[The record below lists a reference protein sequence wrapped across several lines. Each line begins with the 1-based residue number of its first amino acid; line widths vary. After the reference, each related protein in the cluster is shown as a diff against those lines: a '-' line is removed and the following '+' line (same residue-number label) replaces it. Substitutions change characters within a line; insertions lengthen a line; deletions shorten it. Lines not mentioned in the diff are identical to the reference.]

1 MNISLI
7 GSGNLA
13 FHLAKALHANGFKIL
28 EIIARNEKEG
38 RSLATLTASTFQN
51 DFRKINPKTD
61 IIFLTVSDSSIQTI
75 AHEIEI
81 ENKLLVHCSGA
92 IALNEIK
99 TVKNRSAVF
108 YPLQT
113 FSKEK
118 EIDFTKIPVF
128 LETEYESDLEVLKII
143 AEKLSNKVFI
153 LDSNKRKEIHL
164 AAVFANNFSNHLWYL
179 SSKILEDSGQNFDI
193 LKPLLEESLN
203 KAFELGPFSAQTG
216 PAVRNDQKT
225 IENHLTMLE
234 NDKNLRNIYQ
244 LISASIYD
252 SKKDISEK

>member
-13 FHLAKALHANGFKIL
+13 FHLAKALHTNGFKIL

-51 DFRKINPKTD
+51 NFQKINAETD

-81 ENKLLVHCSGA
+81 GNKLLVHCSGA
-92 IALNEIK
+92 LALNEIK
-99 TVKNRSAVF
+99 TANNRSAVF

-118 EIDFTKIPVF
+118 EIDFSKIPVF
-128 LETEYESDLEVLKII
+128 LEAEYHSDLEILKTI
-143 AEKLSNKVFI
+143 AEKITNKVFV

-164 AAVFANNFSNHLWYL
+164 SAVLANNFSNHLWYL
-179 SSKILEDSGQNFDI
+179 SSKILKHSGQNFDI
-193 LKPLLEESLN
+193 LKPLLEETLH
-203 KAFELGPFSAQTG
+203 KAFELGPFLAQTG
-216 PAVRNDQKT
+216 PAARNDQKT
-225 IENHLTMLE
+225 IENHLKMLE